1 MISQKRSFRAALS
14 AAICAFGISAGAIFC
29 PLTAFDMA
37 AVGWP
42 LLAGVCLFASIL
54 CAVVLDLLRP
64 AAAFSVLGILLGAFC
79 FYFRRELAG
88 SFLYFAAATLEE
100 YVKAFHFSLPSVL
113 QTALTSGADA
123 TLALCVLGALL
134 ALITSWTV
142 ISRCSLF
149 GVFVTSLPFLIV
161 CLVILQTVPATVPML
176 LLTGTLVLLSLT
188 QTLRLDT
195 TQSGYRLTLHLA
207 VPVAA
212 LMVLLAVLFPRAGY
226 ERSDWSK
233 SLAPMLNQ
241 AAEKLTVFR
250 ENAATG
256 QVEFVSP
263 FTPSTLGR
271 WAWDSS
277 VTSVNLKRVGP
288 QRKTGRRVMRVKS
301 DYSAACHLRA
311 DSMAVYE
318 NSTWRAL
325 KESDYE
331 NSGVTDGV
339 LLSPSKQTLGLSS
352 GNSFEVRTDMKSS
365 IFYVPYRPLELPT
378 GGEAVFDAYIKNPSQ
393 LTDYTVSYA
402 YVEETADRNAQYE
415 AFVHETYTQLPDD
428 IRAELETILLQAYA
442 SNLYSSESPSLQ
454 KTVRAIA
461 KYVSE
466 SASYSLD
473 TPRAPDG
480 EDFALWFLR
489 ESDTGYCVH
498 FATATVL
505 LLRAADIPARYVT
518 GYYFTTQSGQWTDVS
533 EDDAHA
539 WVEYYLDGYGW
550 QVIDPTPADLS
561 AQTPEETQPD
571 ASTDTQ
577 EPGQTDQTQPDEPT
591 APTEPTQPEPD
602 STEKTDQAE
611 VSGNAEQNL
620 AGKTALT
627 IVWTVLF
634 AALALCI
641 WQVVLTGL
649 RRAAFMTGSNNKRA
663 VMLWRHIEFLCKLD
677 KTEPP
682 EDLHAVALKARFSQH
697 KLTGEELGLLQA
709 YCDEKL
715 EALLTKSSLPKKL
728 FCTVILALHK
738 PVRR

>member
-14 AAICAFGISAGAIFC
+14 AAICAFGVSAGAIFC

-42 LLAGVCLFASIL
+42 LLAGVCLLASIL
-54 CAVVLDLLRP
+54 CAAVLDLLRP
-64 AAAFSVLGILLGAFC
+64 AAAFSVLGVLFGAAC
-79 FYFRRELAG
+79 VYFRRELAG
-88 SFLYFAAATLEE
+88 SFLYLAAATLEE

-134 ALITSWTV
+134 ALITCWTV
-142 ISRCSLF
+142 VSRCSLF
-149 GVFVTSLPFLIV
+149 GVFVASLPFLIV
-161 CLVILQTVPATVPML
+161 CLVILQTVPATAAML
-176 LLTGTLVLLSLT
+176 LLTGTLVLLVLT

-226 ERSDWSK
+226 ERSSWSK

-256 QVEFVSP
+256 QIEFVSP

-318 NSTWRAL
+318 DSTWRAL
-325 KESDYE
+325 EESDYE
-331 NSGVTDGV
+331 NSGVTSGV
-339 LLSPSKQTLGLSS
+339 LLSPSEQTLGISS
-352 GNSFEVRTDMKSS
+352 GNAFDVRTDMKSS
-365 IFYVPYRPLELPT
+365 IFYVPYRPLKLPT
-378 GGEAVFDAYIKNPSQ
+378 GGEAVFDAYVKNPSQ
-393 LTDYTVSYA
+393 LTEYTVSYA

-428 IRAELETILLQAYA
+428 VRAELERILPQAQA
-442 SNLYSSESPSLQ
+442 ALLYSSESASVQ
-454 KTVRAIA
+454 KTARTIA

-473 TPRAPDG
+473 TPRVPDG

-498 FATATVL
+498 FATATAL
-505 LLRAADIPARYVT
+505 LLRAANIPARYVT

-539 WVEYYLDGYGW
+539 WVEYYLDGCGW
-550 QVIDPTPADLS
+550 QVLDPTPADLF
-561 AQTPEETQPD
+561 AQPQQTPPDVSTSTQQP
-571 ASTDTQ
+571 
-577 EPGQTDQTQPDEPT
+577 EQTQPDEPA
-591 APTEPTQPEPD
+591 APAEPSQPEPD
-602 STEKTDQAE
+602 AAEKPDQTQMSA
-611 VSGNAEQNL
+611 NAAQNS
-620 AGKTALT
+620 AGKRALA

-663 VMLWRHIEFLCKLD
+663 IMLWRHIEFLCKLD

-682 EDLHAVALKARFSQH
+682 ETLQAVALKARFSQH
-697 KLTGEELGLLQA
+697 KLTGEELGQLQA
-709 YCDEKL
+709 FSEEKL
-715 EALLTKSSLPKKL
+715 ETLLAKSSLPKKL
-728 FCTVILALHK
+728 FCTVVLALHK

>member
-42 LLAGVCLFASIL
+42 LLAGVFLFASIL
-54 CAVVLDLLRP
+54 CAAVLDLFRP
-64 AAAFSVLGILLGAFC
+64 AAAFSILGILLGAAC

-88 SFLYFAAATLEE
+88 SFLYLAAATLEE

-134 ALITSWTV
+134 ALITCWTV

-161 CLVILQTVPATVPML
+161 CLVILQTVPATAAML
-176 LLTGTLVLLSLT
+176 LLTGTLVLLVLT

-195 TQSGYRLTLHLA
+195 TQSGYRLTLYLA

-226 ERSDWSK
+226 ERSNWSK

-256 QVEFVSP
+256 QMEFVSP

-318 NSTWRAL
+318 DSTWRAL
-325 KESDYE
+325 KDSDYE
-331 NSGVTDGV
+331 NSGVTSGV
-339 LLSPSKQTLGLSS
+339 LLSPSKQTLDISS
-352 GNSFEVRTDMKSS
+352 GNAFEVRTDMKSS
-365 IFYVPYRPLELPT
+365 IFYVPYRPVELPT
-378 GGEAVFDAYIKNPSQ
+378 GGEAVFDAYVKNPSQ
-393 LTDYTVSYA
+393 LTDYTVSYV
-402 YVEETADRNAQYE
+402 YVVETADRNEQYE
-415 AFVHETYTQLPDD
+415 VFVHETYTQLPDD
-428 IRAELETILLQAYA
+428 VRAELEQILPQAQA
-442 SNLYSSESPSLQ
+442 TLLYSSESPSVQ
-454 KTVRAIA
+454 KTVQAIA

-498 FATATVL
+498 FATATAL
-505 LLRAADIPARYVT
+505 LLRAANIPARYVT
-518 GYYFTTQSGQWTDVS
+518 GYYFKTQSGQWTDVS

-550 QVIDPTPADLS
+550 QVLDPTPADLS
-561 AQTPEETQPD
+561 AQTQQSPD
-571 ASTDTQ
+571 VSTDTQ
-577 EPGQTDQTQPDEPT
+577 EPEQAEKTQPDEPA
-591 APTEPTQPEPD
+591 APVEPSQPEPD
-602 STEKTDQAE
+602 SAEKPAQPEA
-611 VSGNAEQNL
+611 SGNAAQDP
-620 AGKTALT
+620 AGKTVLPF
-627 IVWTVLF
+627 VWTVLF
-634 AALALCI
+634 VALALCI
-641 WQVVLTGL
+641 WQVALTGL
-649 RRAAFMTGSNNKRA
+649 RRAAFMTGPNNKRA
-663 VMLWRHIEFLCKLD
+663 VMLWRHIEFLCKLN

-682 EDLHAVALKARFSQH
+682 EPLHAVALKARFSQH
-697 KLTGEELGLLQA
+697 KLTDEELGRLQA
-709 YCDEKL
+709 FSEETL
-715 EALLTKSSLPKKL
+715 ETLLTKSSLPKKL
-728 FCTVILALHK
+728 FCTVFLALHK
-738 PVRR
+738 PLKR

>member
-14 AAICAFGISAGAIFC
+14 AAICAFGISSGAILC
-29 PLTAFDMA
+29 PLTAFDLA

-42 LLAGVCLFASIL
+42 VLALVCLLS
-54 CAVVLDLLRP
+54 AVVCAAALDLLRP
-64 AAAFSVLGILLGAFC
+64 AAAFSVLGIMLGAFC
-79 FYFRRELAG
+79 FYKRREVAA
-88 SFLYFAAATLEE
+88 SFLYLAAATLEE

-113 QTALTSGADA
+113 QTALSSGADA
-123 TLALCVLGALL
+123 TMALGILGALL
-134 ALITSWTV
+134 CVVTCWTV

-161 CLVILQTVPATVPML
+161 CLVILQTEPATLPML
-176 LLTGTLVLLSLT
+176 TLTGTLVLLTLT

-226 ERSDWSK
+226 ERSEWSK
-233 SLAPMLNQ
+233 SLAPMINQ
-241 AAEKLTVFR
+241 TAEKLTVFR

-271 WAWDSS
+271 WVWDSS

-318 NSTWRAL
+318 DSTWRAL
-325 KESDYE
+325 KEGDYE
-331 NSGVTDGV
+331 NSGVSDGV

-415 AFVHETYTQLPDD
+415 AFVHETYTQLPDNV
-428 IRAELETILLQAYA
+428 RAELEQILPQAQA
-442 SNLYSSESPSLQ
+442 TLLYSSESPSLQ
-454 KTVRAIA
+454 KTARAIA

-505 LLRAADIPARYVT
+505 LLRAAGIPARYVT
-518 GYYFTTQSGQWTDVS
+518 GYYFTTQSGQWTDVL

-550 QVIDPTPADLS
+550 QVLDPTPADLS
-561 AQTPEETQPD
+561 SQTPETQPD
-571 ASTDTQ
+571 TALDTQ
-577 EPGQTDQTQPDEPT
+577 EPEPAEQTQPDEPS
-591 APTEPTQPEPD
+591 APIEPAQPEPD
-602 STEKTDQAE
+602 TSETTDQAE
-611 VSGNAEQNL
+611 ASGNEPQNP
-620 AGKTALT
+620 AGKTALGA
-627 IVWTVLF
+627 VWTVLF

-641 WQVVLTGL
+641 WQVVLMGL
-649 RRAAFMTGSNNKRA
+649 RRAAFQTGTNNKRA
-663 VMLWRHIEFLCKLD
+663 VMLWRHIEFLCKLG

-697 KLTGEELGLLQA
+697 KLSGEELSLLQA
-709 YCDEKL
+709 YSEETL
-715 EALLTKSSLPKKL
+715 EALVTKSSPPRRL
-728 FCTVILALHK
+728 FYAAVLALHK
-738 PVRR
+738 PLKR

>member
-14 AAICAFGISAGAIFC
+14 AAICAFGISAGAILC

-37 AVGWP
+37 AAGWP
-42 LLAGVCLFASIL
+42 LLVLVCLAASLL
-54 CAVVLDLLRP
+54 CAIALDILRP
-64 AAAFSVLGILLGAFC
+64 AAAFSVLGILLGASC
-79 FYFRRELAG
+79 FYFRQELAG

-123 TLALCVLGALL
+123 TLALCVLGTLL

-195 TQSGYRLTLHLA
+195 TQSGYRLTLQLA

-250 ENAATG
+250 KNAATG

-318 NSTWRAL
+318 DSTWRAL
-325 KESDYE
+325 KESDYD

-378 GGEAVFDAYIKNPSQ
+378 GAEAVFDAYIKNPSQ

-428 IRAELETILLQAYA
+428 IRAELEPYVTGART
-442 SNLYSSESPSLQ
+442 SLQ
-454 KTVRAIA
+454 TNTDVLLTQKLAQGIA
-461 KYVSE
+461 KYVSN
-466 SASYSLD
+466 SAEYSLD
-473 TPRAPDG
+473 TPRVPDD

-550 QVIDPTPADLS
+550 QVLDPTPADLS
-561 AQTPEETQPD
+561 AQTPEETQPEL
-571 ASTDTQ
+571 SSDTQ
-577 EPGQTDQTQPDEPT
+577 EPEPDEQTQPDEPA
-591 APTEPTQPEPD
+591 APTEPSQPEPD
-602 STEKTDQAE
+602 SAEKTDQAE
-611 VSGNAEQNL
+611 VSGNTEQNP

-649 RRAAFMTGSNNKRA
+649 RRAAFGTGSNNKRA
-663 VMLWRHIEFLCKLD
+663 VMLWRHIEFLCKLS

-682 EDLHAVALKARFSQH
+682 EQLHAVALKARFSQH

-709 YCDEKL
+709 FSAEKL
-715 EALLTKSSLPKKL
+715 ETLLTKSSLPKKL